1 MDNSPRP
8 IRTGKLIFTHQY
20 LELEPPEDGSNP
32 DPEGAQNFFEVDTNG
47 TIRTIQSLN
56 FETDPVSFDLTIWA
70 EDPSGLISE
79 GNFTISVLDLQE
91 APGAITLSANTI
103 EENQPAGTVVGQL
116 FASDP
121 DGEALIFTHQYVE
134 LEPPEDGSNPDPEG
148 AQNFFEVD
156 TNGTIRTTQSLNF
169 EADPVSFDLT
179 IWAED
184 PSGLISEGNFTI
196 SVLDQVEFHVMENQP
211 ADTLVGSV
219 VNEGFGSKP
228 DWLDVSIISEEHNEF
243 FYIDQ
248 EGNIRTTKSLD
259 FESDPQHFELDIHF
273 WGEPPSDDPETIL
286 QPMDW
291 IGSFDV
297 SVLDEDPEFSFE
309 SRHFEVLENLPA
321 DSIVG
326 SVLPF
331 GVDPSAIEAVYDA
344 FFGDDYGDGIDFAPA
359 DFHFGSFHEYFR
371 IDEEGNI
378 RTLVPLDFES
388 DPTEFEFVVEF
399 LYLPIDET
407 GDIIFQPGR
416 GSFFPFTFS
425 ISVLDED
432 PEFSFESRH
441 FEVLENLPADS
452 IVGSVLPF
460 GVDPSAIEAVYD
472 AFFGDDY
479 GDGIDFAPAD
489 FHFGSFH
496 DYFRIDEEGNI
507 RTLVPLDFE
516 SDPTEF
522 EFVVEFLYQPIDE
535 TGDIIFQ
542 PYFFPFTFSISV
554 LDEDPEFSFES
565 RHFEVL
571 ENLPADSIVGSVLP
585 FGVDP
590 SAIEAVYDAFF
601 GDDYGDGIDFAPAD
615 FHFGSFH
622 EYFRIDEEGN
632 IRTLVPLDFESDPT
646 EFEFVVEFLYLPID
660 ETGEIIFEEA
670 FIPFTFNIS
679 VLDEDPEFSFESRHF
694 EVLENLPA
702 DSIVGSVLPFGVDSS
717 AYGIATVYDAF
728 FGNDYADGI
737 DFAPADFHFGSF
749 HDYFRVDEE
758 GNIRTLVPLDFES
771 DPTEFE
777 FVVEFAFLPIDETGE
792 IIFEEAFIPFTFNI
806 SVLDEDPEFSF
817 ESRHFEVLEN
827 LPADSIVGSVL
838 PFGVDPSAIEA
849 VYDAFFGDDYGDGI
863 DFAPADFHFGSFHE
877 YFRIDEEGN
886 IRTLVPLDFESDPT
900 EFEFVVEFLYQPIDE
915 TGDIIFQPGLLPIH
929 LQHLRSRRGS

>member
-1 MDNSPRP
+1 M
-8 IRTGKLIFTHQY
+8 
-20 LELEPPEDGSNP
+20 
-32 DPEGAQNFFEVDTNG
+32 
-47 TIRTIQSLN
+47 
-56 FETDPVSFDLTIWA
+56 
-70 EDPSGLISE
+70 
-79 GNFTISVLDLQE
+79 
-91 APGAITLSANTI
+91 
-103 EENQPAGTVVGQL
+103 
-116 FASDP
+116 
-121 DGEALIFTHQYVE
+121 
-134 LEPPEDGSNPDPEG
+134 
-148 AQNFFEVD
+148 
-156 TNGTIRTTQSLNF
+156 
-169 EADPVSFDLT
+169 
-179 IWAED
+179 
-184 PSGLISEGNFTI
+184 
-196 SVLDQVEFHVMENQP
+196 
-211 ADTLVGSV
+211 
-219 VNEGFGSKP
+219 
-228 DWLDVSIISEEHNEF
+228 
-243 FYIDQ
+243 
-248 EGNIRTTKSLD
+248 
-259 FESDPQHFELDIHF
+259 
-273 WGEPPSDDPETIL
+273 
-286 QPMDW
+286 
-291 IGSFDV
+291 
-297 SVLDEDPEFSFE
+297 
-309 SRHFEVLENLPA
+309 LENLPA

-359 DFHFGSFHEYFR
+359 DFHFGSFHDYFR

-399 LYLPIDET
+399 LYQPIDET
-407 GDIIFQPGR
+407 GDIIFQPG
-416 GSFFPFTFS
+416 FFPFTFS

-542 PYFFPFTFSISV
+542 PGFFPFTFSISV

-622 EYFRIDEEGN
+622 DYFRIDEEGN

-646 EFEFVVEFLYLPID
+646 EFEFVVEFLYQPID
-660 ETGEIIFEEA
+660 ETGDIIFQPG
-670 FIPFTFNIS
+670 FFPFTFS
-679 VLDEDPEFSFESRHF
+679 
-694 EVLENLPA
+694 
-702 DSIVGSVLPFGVDSS
+702 
-717 AYGIATVYDAF
+717 
-728 FGNDYADGI
+728 
-737 DFAPADFHFGSF
+737 
-749 HDYFRVDEE
+749 
-758 GNIRTLVPLDFES
+758 
-771 DPTEFE
+771 
-777 FVVEFAFLPIDETGE
+777 
-792 IIFEEAFIPFTFNI
+792 I

-863 DFAPADFHFGSFHE
+863 DFAPADFHFGSFHDYFRIDE
-877 YFRIDEEGN
+877 EGNIRTLVPLDFESDPTEFEFVVEFLYQPIDETGDIIFEEAFFPFTFSISVLDEDPEFSFESRHFEVLENLPADSIVGSVLPFGVDPSAIEAVYDAFFGDDYGDGIDFAPADFHFGSFHDYFRIDEEGN

-915 TGDIIFQPGLLPIH
+915 TGDIIFQPGFFPFTFSISVLDEDPEFSFESRHFEVLENLPADSIVGSVLPFGVDPSAIEAVYDAFFGDDYGDGIDFAPADFHFGSFHDYFRIDEEGNIRTLVPLDFESDPTEFEFVVEFLYQPIDETGDIIFQPGFFPFTFSISVLDEDPEFSFESRHFEVLENLPADSIVGSVLPFGVDPSAIEAVYDAFFGDDYDDGIDFVLPRTSTSVPSTITSVSTRKATYAHSYPWTSSPIQPSLSLLSSSIPTNRRNRRYHIRRSFLPIH
-929 LQHLRSRRGS
+929 LLHLRSRRGS